1 MAIACQPVAKVL
13 GDLPAL
19 MIRQECG
26 VWSLHDT
33 DKHSLAL
40 AKGSFK
46 APRYIDY
53 SMSQVGLSVRILI
66 VPFVHDPGGA
76 DIRQD
81 LGVEGVCDLDTAVAV
96 RGRLGVRRQVGRLHL
111 QTPSTLSARNRR
123 AERPAM
129 HDVAGLGRMVMVSCR
144 SPRPRKRSSLR
155 RIFSIASSNC
165 RAYPSKPGMSGSLT
179 PVRPQRGPV
188 WVRWPGTRFAIRSG
202 QAGRRPTPRR
212 ATSVGER
219 PLPHVNRAA
228 TKINPTVSKWNQVK
242 ASHNIVCSM
251 AISSQTHL

>member
-40 AKGSFK
+40 AKGRFK

-111 QTPSTLSARNRR
+111 QPPSTLSARNRPR
-123 AERPAM
+123 KAERPAM
-129 HDVAGLGRMVMVSCR
+129 HDVAGRWETMADRAVRPPSRRAARAPPGTRR
-144 SPRPRKRSSLR
+144 SRPAPSHPAGPSLR
-155 RIFSIASSNC
+155 RS
-165 RAYPSKPGMSGSLT
+165 RRRLPT
-179 PVRPQRGPV
+179 
-188 WVRWPGTRFAIRSG
+188 IRSAA
-202 QAGRRPTPRR
+202 QR
-212 ATSVGER
+212 SVYR
-219 PLPHVNRAA
+219 
-228 TKINPTVSKWNQVK
+228 
-242 ASHNIVCSM
+242 
-251 AISSQTHL
+251 SSG